1 MKPPK
6 PIPQITDRLLTIPSL
21 ASHSLQPSRKAFFLE
36 VSPVR
41 NNSQPNQSRFM
52 ALKINPIAIK
62 GSWTQG
68 WALDLH
74 TLSSTFIGD
83 DAYGHPHFE
92 NKRSELGELLFQF
105 KYRGDRSGLAA
116 ICETVA
122 AFVRQ
127 RNFTV
132 DLIATV
138 PPSNESRR
146 IQPLPAIARGVSERL
161 SCAYRPDALVKV
173 RQTDELK
180 TVYDLEQRR
189 KLLQGV
195 FRAVPQ
201 ILEGRNVL
209 LLDDLFRSGA
219 TMNEAA
225 RQILENGRAKSL
237 VAITLTKTRSNR

>member
-1 MKPPK
+1 MP
-6 PIPQITDRLLTIPSL
+6 L
-21 ASHSLQPSRKAFFLE
+21 A
-36 VSPVR
+36 
-41 NNSQPNQSRFM
+41 
-52 ALKINPIAIK
+52 INPISIN
-62 GSWTQG
+62 GPWQQG
-68 WALDLH
+68 WALDIH

-83 DAYGHPHFE
+83 DAYGHAHFE

-127 RNFTV
+127 RNLPV
-132 DLIATV
+132 DVIATV

-146 IQPLPAIARGVSERL
+146 VQPLPAIGRGVSERL
-161 SCAYRPDALVKV
+161 SCPYRPDALVKV

-180 TVYDLEQRR
+180 TVFDLEQRR

-201 ILEGRNVL
+201 ILENQTVL
-209 LLDDLFRSGA
+209 LIDDLFRSGA
-219 TMNEAA
+219 TLHAA
-225 RQILENGRAKSL
+225 TREILENGRAKSV
-237 VAITLTKTRSNR
+237 VAITLTKTRRNQ